1 MLYQDN
7 VLSLVFFHVIKL
19 ENSKFELFFKVSIL
33 DQILKLEKISFV
45 EVMNTK
51 VS

>member
-1 MLYQDN
+1 MLYQEN

-19 ENSKFELFFKVSIL
+19 ENSNFELFFKVTIL
-33 DQILKLEKISFV
+33 DQIFK
-45 EVMNTK
+45 VMNTK